1 MFICG
6 DHRTG
11 TPTRLQCE
19 SEVFSYNHYTFKAD
33 SIALSFM
40 VADVKHT
47 LILCAELFRSLWTYL
62 YIIHLQLT
70 LSFLSFVLFNFIFL
84 KLNFIV
90 LSCDYFLNKGCLGHI
105 TFHFYSAST
114 KKGNN

>member
-1 MFICG
+1 
-6 DHRTG
+6 
-11 TPTRLQCE
+11 
-19 SEVFSYNHYTFKAD
+19 
-33 SIALSFM
+33 M